1 MPFAS
6 IVFEKMKYPKFK
18 PNPMKK
24 IITILIISLLVS
36 NCAVKHTQKLVYSG
50 DYDNAITIAVSSLA
64 SNKDKKSKQEYVLL
78 LEEAFAKAKERDLNS
93 ISLLEKE
100 ANPTQI
106 ERLYEIYV
114 GLNNRQEKIKPLL
127 PLQIINQNR
136 EAVFQ
141 FDNYNEKLVGTK
153 NALSNYLLDNA
164 KALLKKNNKKDY
176 RKAFDDL
183 SYLNRIN
190 PNFKEVNELLNEAK
204 FKGSDYVVVSTKNE
218 TNMIIPARLQNDLL
232 DFNTYGLND
241 KWTVYHNLEQNG
253 ITYDYGISIRFRD
266 VIISPEQI
274 KEREF
279 IKERRIKDGQKKL
292 IDANGKEVIDEKGK
306 VVFVDNLK
314 DITVRINEFRQ
325 FKSCQIEAKVE
336 YSNWKTNEL
345 LQSFPLRSEF
355 IFEHIYANYKGDRRA
370 AEDNYYSVFDK
381 RSVPFPTNEQMIYD
395 TGEDLKQKLKS
406 ILSRNNFDK

>member
-1 MPFAS
+1 
-6 IVFEKMKYPKFK
+6 
-18 PNPMKK
+18 MKK

-78 LEEAFAKAKERDLNS
+78 LEEVFAKAKERDLNS

-127 PLQIINQNR
+127 PLQLINQNR

-141 FDNYNEKLVGTK
+141 FDNYNDKLAGTK

-204 FKGSDYVVVSTKNE
+204 LKGSDYVVVSTKNE
-218 TNMIIPARLQNDLL
+218 TNMIIPARLQSDLL

-241 KWTVYHNLEQNG
+241 KWTVYHNLEQKG

-355 IFEHIYANYKGDRRA
+355 IFEHVYANYKGDRRA

>member
-1 MPFAS
+1 
-6 IVFEKMKYPKFK
+6 
-18 PNPMKK
+18 MKK

-106 ERLYEIYV
+106 ERLYEMYV
-114 GLNNRQEKIKPLL
+114 GLSNRQEKIKPLL

-141 FDNYNEKLVGTK
+141 FDDYNEKLVGTK

-204 FKGSDYVVVSTKNE
+204 FKGFDYVVVSTKNE
-218 TNMIIPARLQNDLL
+218 TNIIIPARLQSDLL

-241 KWTVYHNLEQNG
+241 KWTVYHNLEQKG

-381 RSVPFPTNEQMIYD
+381 RSIPFPTNEQMIYD

-406 ILSRNNFDK
+406 ILSRNNFEK

>member
-1 MPFAS
+1 
-6 IVFEKMKYPKFK
+6 
-18 PNPMKK
+18 MKK

-127 PLQIINQNR
+127 PLQLINQNR

-141 FDNYNEKLVGTK
+141 FDNYNDKLAGTK

-204 FKGSDYVVVSTKNE
+204 LKGSDYVVVSTKNE
-218 TNMIIPARLQNDLL
+218 TNMIIPARLQSDLL

-241 KWTVYHNLEQNG
+241 KWTVYHNLEKKG

-355 IFEHIYANYKGDRRA
+355 IFEHVYANYKGDRRA

-381 RSVPFPTNEQMIYD
+381 RSIPFPTNEQMIYD

>member
-1 MPFAS
+1 
-6 IVFEKMKYPKFK
+6 
-18 PNPMKK
+18 MKK

-50 DYDNAITIAVSSLA
+50 DYDNAIEIAVSSLA
-64 SNKDKKSKQEYVLL
+64 ANKDKKSKQEYVLL

-204 FKGSDYVVVSTKNE
+204 LKGSDYVVVSTKNE
-218 TNMIIPARLQNDLL
+218 TNMIIPARLQSDLL

-241 KWTVYHNLEQNG
+241 KWTVYHNLEQKG

-355 IFEHIYANYKGDRRA
+355 IFEHVYANYKGDRRA

-381 RSVPFPTNEQMIYD
+381 RSIPFPTNEQMIYD

-406 ILSRNNFDK
+406 ILSRNNFEK